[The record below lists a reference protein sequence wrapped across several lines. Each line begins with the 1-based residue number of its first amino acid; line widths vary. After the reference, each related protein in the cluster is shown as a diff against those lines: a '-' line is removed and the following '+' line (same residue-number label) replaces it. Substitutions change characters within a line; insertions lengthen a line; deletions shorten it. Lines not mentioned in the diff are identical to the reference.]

1 MSSKI
6 FKCNLQTSRQK
17 CFQAANGIFG
27 KIGLRA
33 AHNVILSLVD
43 SFCIPVLLYGVEA
56 MCLTKSDRS
65 TLDFTYSTTFFKM
78 FYVKEAATIKLCQ
91 FYFRCLPPSY
101 RLDISK
107 IKVLNGLKNSTDSI
121 PSLLSHLICMDDYV
135 LLFYKYNISPRDNVA
150 TINRKVWEVF
160 ESDLGV

>member
-6 FKCNLQTSRQK
+6 FKCNLQTSRQNF
-17 CFQAANGIFG
+17 FQAANGIFG

-33 AHNVILSLVD
+33 PHNVILSLID

-56 MCLTKSDRS
+56 MRLTKSDRS

-91 FYFRCLPPSY
+91 FYSRCLPPSY
-101 RLDISK
+101 LQIGHKKNQFSQWSEQLYRLYSIT
-107 IKVLNGLKNSTDSI
+107 LKPFNLYGRPCS
-121 PSLLSHLICMDDYV
+121 
-135 LLFYKYNISPRDNVA
+135 FA
-150 TINRKVWEVF
+150 
-160 ESDLGV
+160 